1 MRPPVVE
8 KIDIHLCRK
17 HNQGVIMT
25 AAALPANENERI
37 ALLHALDLLDSPAEP
52 SFDRI
57 TRLVARTLR
66 VPIALVSLVDTNR
79 QWFKSRVGLD
89 ALETPREF
97 AFCAHAIL
105 QESPMIVGDATKD
118 DRFADNPLVI
128 GDPSIRFYAG
138 APIVTSG
145 GLVLGT
151 LCAIDSQ
158 PRVLMQDEIDTL
170 IDLADLVS
178 KEIQQR
184 ETALLARTHMEHAQ
198 SAIEVSESHFRS
210 IFERAA
216 LGIALVAPDGGWISV
231 NQSLCDIVGYSQT
244 ELLGLTFQDIT
255 HPQDLETDL
264 SLLQQLVESQIDHYQ
279 LEKRYFRKTGEVVW
293 ISLSVTKQLAANGEL
308 EYFISFIEDIHARKE
323 AEASLATLRRDLEHR
338 VEERTHEL
346 RTANEMLSYSM
357 AQQVSYQKAL
367 IKREAELSAVIEN
380 ANDAYVCMDQAGV
393 VSDWNQQA
401 QNTFGWS
408 AEEAIGRRLEELIIP
423 PRLREA
429 HVAGMKRYLRSGE
442 SRMLNQRLELSA
454 MRRDGST
461 LLVEVRVRALDLDGQ
476 KIFSA
481 FLHDIT
487 ERKHHEEQREHEARH
502 DALTGLPNR
511 RALFEILPQAI
522 ARSNR
527 NHTQTALLFLDLDG
541 FKAVDDTWGHEA
553 GDSLLKEI
561 ASRLSNCVRETDA
574 VARLGGD
581 EFTLIL
587 EGLSGREATVWVA
600 EKLLESISIPVPIG
614 PASAQVSASIGIA
627 LYVPDSDMSPD
638 QLVTA
643 ADAAMYEVKRASKSG
658 YRFGN

>member
-1 MRPPVVE
+1 MWPPVVD
-8 KIDIHLCRK
+8 KMDIHLSRK
-17 HNQGVIMT
+17 HKREVNMT
-25 AAALPANENERI
+25 AAAHPANEYERI

-89 ALETPREF
+89 TLETPREF
-97 AFCAHAIL
+97 AFCAHTVL
-105 QESPMIVGDATKD
+105 QESPMVIGDASED
-118 DRFADNPLVI
+118 DRFAGNPLVT
-128 GDPSIRFYAG
+128 GDPNIRFYAG
-138 APIVTSG
+138 APIFTCD

-184 ETALLARTHMEHAQ
+184 ETALLARTHMERAK
-198 SAIEVSESHFRS
+198 SEIELSESRFRS
-210 IFERAA
+210 IFERSA

-231 NQSLCDIVGYSQT
+231 NQSLCDIVGYSQA

-264 SLLQQLVESQIDHYQ
+264 SLMKQLVEGQIDHYQ

-293 ISLSVTKQLAANGEL
+293 INLSVTKQLAVNGEL
-308 EYFISFIEDIHARKE
+308 EYYISFIKDIHARKE
-323 AEASLATLRRDLEHR
+323 AEASLAALRRDLEQR
-338 VEERTHEL
+338 VDERTREL

-367 IKREAELSAVIEN
+367 VKREAELSAVIEN
-380 ANDAYVCMDQAGV
+380 ANDAYVCINQTGV
-393 VSDWNQQA
+393 VSDWNQKA
-401 QNTFGWS
+401 QDTFGWT

-423 PRLREA
+423 PRLRAA
-429 HVAGMKRYLRSGE
+429 HCSGMKRYLSSGE
-442 SRMLNQRLELSA
+442 STMLNQRLELTA
-454 MRRDGST
+454 QRRNGST
-461 LLVEVRVRALDLDGQ
+461 LPVEVRIRALDLDGQ

-511 RALFEILPQAI
+511 RALFDLLPRAM

-527 NHTQTALLFLDLDG
+527 NNTQTALLFLDLDG
-541 FKAVDDTWGHEA
+541 FKAVNDTWGHDA

-561 ASRLSNCVRETDA
+561 ASRLSESIRKTDT
-574 VARLGGD
+574 VTRLGGD
-581 EFTLIL
+581 EFTLVL
-587 EGLSGREATVWVA
+587 EGLSSREAAVWVA
-600 EKLLESISIPVPIG
+600 EKLLASISLPVQIG
-614 PASAQVSASIGIA
+614 PVSAQVSASIGIA
-627 LYVPDSDMSPD
+627 LYLPGTDMSPD
-638 QLVTA
+638 QLVNA
-643 ADAAMYEVKRASKSG
+643 ADTAMYAAKHAGKSR
-658 YRFGN
+658 YEFGN